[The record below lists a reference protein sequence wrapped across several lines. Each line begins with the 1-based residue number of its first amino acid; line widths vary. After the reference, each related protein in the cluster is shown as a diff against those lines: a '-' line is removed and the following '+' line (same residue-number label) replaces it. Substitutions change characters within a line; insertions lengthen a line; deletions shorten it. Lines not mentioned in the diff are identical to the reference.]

1 MKKDCIFCKIV
12 AGELPAYKVYEDQ
25 NILAFL
31 DINPINPGHTL
42 VVSKVHSENIA
53 DTTEATFVDLIKVIK
68 KIYPAVLNGVG
79 AADANLTINSGKLAG
94 QAVPHLHFHIIPRF
108 AGDGHKLWTGK
119 SYASSEVESI
129 VQNIKNFIDSD

>member
-79 AADANLTINSGKLAG
+79 AADANLTINSGELAG
-94 QAVPHLHFHIIPRF
+94 QAVLH
-108 AGDGHKLWTGK
+108 
-119 SYASSEVESI
+119 V
-129 VQNIKNFIDSD
+129 